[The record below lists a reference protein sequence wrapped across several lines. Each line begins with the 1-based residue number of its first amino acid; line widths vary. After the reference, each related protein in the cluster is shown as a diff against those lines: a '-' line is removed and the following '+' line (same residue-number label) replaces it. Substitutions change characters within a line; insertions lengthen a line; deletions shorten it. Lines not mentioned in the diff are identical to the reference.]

1 MVSRAAAR
9 KILQTY
15 GKAWTKQ
22 DVPLILSIFS
32 KDGTYQ
38 ERWYEQPFKGHK
50 AIARYWTEKVV
61 KEQSNIHCRLL
72 NYWVCGNV
80 IFAEFEASFYSSTK
94 RAGKHGKWVGIFEL
108 KGNKIKKFREYW
120 HYKTTP

>member
-9 KILQTY
+9 KIIQTY

-32 KDGTYQ
+32 KDGSYQ
-38 ERWYEQPFKGHK
+38 ERWYEQPFKGHR
-50 AIARYWTEKVV
+50 AIAKYWTEKVV
-61 KEQSNIHCRLL
+61 KEQSKIKFRLI

-80 IFAEFEASFYSSTK
+80 IFAEFWVSFHTNVEKANK
-94 RAGKHGKWVGIFEL
+94 RGKWVGIFEI
-108 KGNKIKKFREYW
+108 KGGKIKKFREYW
-120 HYKTTP
+120 RTKTTR